1 MSATVIVFLVLA
13 IVLFLFGALFAFQG
27 MSNEKAYWT
36 QRDPSGYHK
45 GEATSFGT
53 VLKNP
58 WRLAFSDDRAPL
70 RVAAI
75 GVVLWWLA
83 IVCLVVAVLVWL
95 L

>member
-1 MSATVIVFLVLA
+1 MSTTVIVFLVLA
-13 IVLFLFGALFAFQG
+13 LVLFVFGALFAYQG

-36 QRDPSGYHK
+36 QRDPQGYHR
-45 GEATSFGT
+45 GEATPFAR
-53 VLKNP
+53 VIANP

-83 IVCLVVAVLVWL
+83 VVCLVVAVLIWL